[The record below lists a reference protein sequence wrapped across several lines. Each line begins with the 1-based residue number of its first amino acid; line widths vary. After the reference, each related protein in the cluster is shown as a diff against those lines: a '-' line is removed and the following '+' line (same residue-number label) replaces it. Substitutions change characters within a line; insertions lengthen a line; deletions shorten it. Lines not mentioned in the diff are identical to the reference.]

1 MNINRKVSTI
11 LLLIVIAAACLG
23 YMFIKSLTAATS
35 NKSYTATDI
44 QNIQV
49 DVENAKVHI
58 ESVEGRENKTEVEVV
73 AKGKYDSS
81 QISIDSNNNSLVIKQ
96 TGFHKPLNF
105 NFNNSLDVYV
115 KVQTTGTE
123 PRLDQTFVSSQNG
136 KIVVEHMNSRAI
148 VVQSENG
155 AINLKEI
162 TSDELSAHS
171 TSGAIRLEEI
181 ITAKLETKADNGS
194 SHIVFSDKLEK
205 LNASSTSSSGS
216 IAYILQNDI
225 ALDLK
230 WKGKWDS
237 NLKSDDTSPN
247 KIVMESD
254 SGNMSVNRK

>member
-1 MNINRKVSTI
+1 MNINKKVSTI
-11 LLLIVIAAACLG
+11 LLLLVIL
-23 YMFIKSLTAATS
+23 FIKSLTTGPS
-35 NKSYTATDI
+35 RKSYTATDI

-49 DVENAKVHI
+49 EVQNAKVHL
-58 ESVEGRENKTEVEVV
+58 ETAEGRENKTKVEVV

-81 QISIDSNNNSLVIKQ
+81 QISIDSNTNSLVIKQ
-96 TGFHKPLNF
+96 TGFLKPLNF
-105 NFNNSLDVYV
+105 NFNNRLDVYV
-115 KVQTTGTE
+115 KVQTTGTA

-136 KIVVEHMNSRAI
+136 KIAVEHMNSRAI

-155 AINLKEI
+155 AINMKEI

-181 ITAKLETKADNGS
+181 LTAKLETKTDNGS

-205 LNASSTSSSGS
+205 LNASSASTSGS

-225 ALDLK
+225 AFDLK

-237 NLKSDDTSPN
+237 NLKSDENSPN